1 LTKNIGHF
9 KLTKRTRKYIFLV
22 YLLFSFVSTN
32 ATTYFISNSL
42 GNDSNSG
49 LSLQNPIKT
58 ISRLNT
64 FNFYPGDSILFKS
77 QDTFHGMFWLKGSGD
92 LIHPIVID
100 TYGGIEKAIING
112 DGYQS
117 CILLYND
124 DFISINN
131 LDISNYNSHLDSLGN
146 IKLLPGFSGASN
158 TWGSGKNVRF
168 GIKIVATSKSLT
180 FSVFIFFK
188 LENLFEEWFP

>member
-1 LTKNIGHF
+1 M
-9 KLTKRTRKYIFLV
+9 TKRTRKYIFLV

-124 DFISINN
+124 DYISINN
-131 LDISNYNSHLDSLGN
+131 LEISNHNSHLDSLGN

-158 TWGSGKNVRF
+158 TWGSGKNIRF
-168 GIKIVATSKSLT
+168 GIKIVRP
-180 FSVFIFFK
+180 FSNCFFRDSC
-188 LENLFEEWFP
+188 